1 MKQRIFLKIYKNG
14 SIQKIQQIDLQQMAF
29 GSSPDVEVHLEDD
42 SISPWHALIEQKD
55 NDFKISDLG
64 STEGT
69 FVNDE
74 KIVECSLKHGDQIK
88 IGDYMMEF
96 FIGAPYTAQA
106 EKKESASSQ
115 KKSAKVVSK
124 APPKA
129 KKPKKPA
136 KIKKKKVKP
145 AKKSLEKKV
154 SSVKEDIPPSPA
166 EPIEDILPQEKQQP
180 EEPAPRELNQTFG
193 SGHPWKRF
201 LSLIDSKKTYAPPS
215 VIKDLDTV
223 ILPGSGNNVEVLV
236 AWGERVISVYHS
248 TKDEIIS
255 IGAGDKAT
263 IQVPNL
269 VQKEPYP
276 LVHSGQIAQIALA
289 KGMTGKI
296 ITRKRTVDFD
306 FALKKGVITQ
316 KPSGESTLSLGQ
328 NEVVRI
334 NFHPMLRIY
343 IRYTTATAKAQ
354 KGLIFDFN
362 ESELVGI
369 GIAICLMMVF
379 FFYVAVYYPRKMSE
393 EEKIDQRKVRFA
405 TIEFKPPV
413 RKKLVQ
419 MKVEKKAVRKKRN
432 LPIAQKKKPK
442 KPRKKTP
449 QIKKKGKLGKI
460 GGVKKKPKA
469 KTKRKQVTSAR
480 SGGSGIKSRKQGS
493 RAKSP
498 KVDPTQVGLLG
509 VFGKGGVKK
518 KLDKAFSGAGEL
530 SGLADQATGFTGNVE
545 KYEGEG
551 IGTKFK
557 SAGAGGKGANLIG
570 ISGISTRG
578 KGGGTKGFGRGG
590 DLGTRGRLQLSFG
603 ISDIDVEGSIDRN
616 AIKRV
621 VVRNKK
627 QLERCHSRV
636 LQSDPSIQGRILV
649 EWVIEGSRV
658 TGVRIKSNQSG
669 SSQLANCVMSR
680 LRNWRFPGAVPA
692 GGKGVV
698 SFPFVFTGD

>member
-1 MKQRIFLKIYKNG
+1 MSQ
-14 SIQKIQQIDLQQMAF
+14 
-29 GSSPDVEVHLEDD
+29 E
-42 SISPWHALIEQKD
+42 EQK
-55 NDFKISDLG
+55 S
-64 STEGT
+64 
-69 FVNDE
+69 
-74 KIVECSLKHGDQIK
+74 
-88 IGDYMMEF
+88 
-96 FIGAPYTAQA
+96 
-106 EKKESASSQ
+106 
-115 KKSAKVVSK
+115 
-124 APPKA
+124 
-129 KKPKKPA
+129 
-136 KIKKKKVKP
+136 
-145 AKKSLEKKV
+145 
-154 SSVKEDIPPSPA
+154 
-166 EPIEDILPQEKQQP
+166 
-180 EEPAPRELNQTFG
+180 EEPAPRERTRTFG
-193 SGHPWKRF
+193 FSHPWKKF
-201 LSLIDSKKTYAPPS
+201 LSLTASKKTYAPPS

-236 AWGERVISVYHS
+236 AWGDRVISVYHS
-248 TKDEIIS
+248 TKDEMIS
-255 IGAGDKAT
+255 IGAGDNAT

-296 ITRKRTVDFD
+296 ITHKRAVDFD

-316 KPSGESTLSLGQ
+316 KPSGEKTLSLGQ

-334 NFHPMLRIY
+334 NFHSMLKIY
-343 IRYTTATAKAQ
+343 VRYTSSTAKAQ
-354 KGLIFDFN
+354 KGLLFDFN

-379 FFYVAVYYPRKMSE
+379 FFYVAVYYPRKISE

-413 RKKLVQ
+413 RKKQVVR
-419 MKVEKKAVRKKRN
+419 MKKEKKTVKKKRN
-432 LPIAQKKKPK
+432 LPVAQKKKPK
-442 KPRKKTP
+442 KPKKKTP

-460 GGVKKKPKA
+460 GGVKKKPKS

-480 SGGSGIKSRKQGS
+480 SGSSGVKARKQGS

-530 SGLADQATGFTGNVE
+530 SGLADQATGFSGNVE

-557 SAGAGGKGANLIG
+557 DAGAGGKGANLIG

-603 ISDIDVEGSIDRN
+603 VSDIDVEGSVDRN

-621 VVRNKK
+621 VLRNKK

-636 LQSDPSIQGRILV
+636 LQGDPSIQGRILV

-658 TGVRIKSNQSG
+658 TSVRIKGNQSG

-680 LRNWRFPGAVPA
+680 LKNWRFPGAVPA
-692 GGKGVV
+692 GGAGVV